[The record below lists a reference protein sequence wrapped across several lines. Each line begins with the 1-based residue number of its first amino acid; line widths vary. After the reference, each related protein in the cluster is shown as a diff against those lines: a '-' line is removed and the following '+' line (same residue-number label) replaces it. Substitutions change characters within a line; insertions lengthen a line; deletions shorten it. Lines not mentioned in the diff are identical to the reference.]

1 MSNAPAVP
9 VTPEEDEAWDMLEKK
24 SLREPP
30 NSTNPVAEP
39 EKREWVGLTDN
50 EITQCWIQKH
60 DHDVGAIYAF
70 ACAIEAKLKEKNT

>member
-39 EKREWVGLTDN
+39 EKREWVGLTDE
-50 EITQCWIQKH
+50 EIHALDDEMRLDAYMLCRA
-60 DHDVGAIYAF
+60 V
-70 ACAIEAKLKEKNT
+70 EAKLKEKNT